1 MLKCDRSMV
10 TWDCK
15 PKIQCL
21 IFGCLFFALFKVA
34 ECQLQTNPVIF
45 VFDIPSYKWL
55 WLFFILVLIIDAKR
69 DTDSA
74 EFKNKMT
81 GLLTRLFVAANAK
94 KGQSSSDV
102 CVQVSAV

>member
-1 MLKCDRSMV
+1 M
-10 TWDCK
+10 
-15 PKIQCL
+15 
-21 IFGCLFFALFKVA
+21 
-34 ECQLQTNPVIF
+34 
-45 VFDIPSYKWL
+45 
-55 WLFFILVLIIDAKR
+55 LIIDAKR

>member
-1 MLKCDRSMV
+1 MLLVPPPLEKSFTYLLHTAV
-10 TWDCK
+10 VSY
-15 PKIQCL
+15 L
-21 IFGCLFFALFKVA
+21 SLYLF
-34 ECQLQTNPVIF
+34 T
-45 VFDIPSYKWL
+45 
-55 WLFFILVLIIDAKR
+55 VLIIDAKR